1 MYSYDDIKMM
11 FDWNCFTADQVR
23 QFVPLCITD
32 EEAGKIINNEES
44 AS

>member
-23 QFVPLCITD
+23 
-32 EEAGKIINNEES
+32 
-44 AS
+44 

>member
-11 FDWNCFTADQVR
+11 FDWNCFTDDQVR

-32 EEAGKIINNEES
+32 EEADKITSKEES

>member
-23 QFVPLCITD
+23 QFVPL
-32 EEAGKIINNEES
+32 
-44 AS
+44 